1 MQPMFL
7 LGVWKEF
14 DELAEAALAQPAART
29 RTAPSR
35 SAFTGASY
43 FAPRRGVTRP
53 GDLALPLP
61 GDSESTLAAFRAGKP
76 AQTSRNLSFEGG
88 PLPADQSRDMTNAMW
103 EVLG

>member
-35 SAFTGASY
+35 RAFTGASY
-43 FAPRRGVTRP
+43 FARG
-53 GDLALPLP
+53 
-61 GDSESTLAAFRAGKP
+61 AG
-76 AQTSRNLSFEGG
+76 
-88 PLPADQSRDMTNAMW
+88 
-103 EVLG
+103 